1 MSRLPNVFGATG
13 ERLLAIE
20 QRIDRQATRLDTQRA
35 ELERQREQLDA
46 QQERLDRQRQRLRQ
60 QSVLH
65 DEITATL
72 AGLNVAQKVV
82 EQQLSAVE
90 TRLHRLVEAGDHT
103 AVDAPGDEQAT
114 ARSLLEQVREEHRLI
129 RVRFGAISR
138 YEERL
143 RRLEDAAETPAQS
156 SGQT

>member
-13 ERLLAIE
+13 QRLLAIE
-20 QRIDRQATRLDTQRA
+20 QRIDQQATRLDTQRA

-46 QQERLDRQRQRLRQ
+46 QQERMDRQRQRLRQ
-60 QSVLH
+60 QSALH

-72 AGLNVAQKVV
+72 AGLNVAQEVV

-90 TRLHRLVEAGDHT
+90 TRLHRLVEASDHT
-103 AVDAPGDEQAT
+103 AVHAPGDEQAA

-143 RRLEDAAETPAQS
+143 RRLEDATETPAQA